1 MNKQKIDRDEAANHL
16 HDHRPQDF
24 INDYAEWHWFNL
36 PLESFMRL
44 LLNSVPN
51 DPADIK
57 PEEFP
62 TMTEVYDIIQAD
74 PERFFAFKHPNGGLN
89 GAQVKK
95 YLNDFHAGVDLRDCF
110 IIDLYPDM
118 NPAGSY
124 YIRDGMH
131 RLVAYALYSQLRP
144 EFFPVRIYLSG
155 RPLRK

>member
-1 MNKQKIDRDEAANHL
+1 MDKHIVDKDELAKHL

-36 PLESFMRL
+36 SLDDFKKL
-44 LLNSVPN
+44 LLNSVPF
-51 DPADIK
+51 DPTHK
-57 PEEFP
+57 RSEELP
-62 TMTEVYDIIQAD
+62 TMQEVYDLIQRD
-74 PERFFAFKHPNGGLN
+74 PEKFFAWSHPDGGLN
-89 GAQVKK
+89 GAQVRK
-95 YLNDFHAGVDLRDCF
+95 YLNDFRAGVDFRDCF

-131 RLVAYALYSQLRP
+131 RLVAYALHSELRP